1 MLAGRCVGSVAE
13 TANSFIRQRCPHLLK
28 FLPKNFGFGLGLD
41 FRESSLI
48 MNAKNQRKFAQNM
61 VFNLAIGFHDL
72 ELTDMQKADAQG
84 SIRKLSKYSMLI
96 ADTVLIQVGCTD
108 YLHIF
113 LNHNIFSLATSPPI
127 L

>member
-1 MLAGRCVGSVAE
+1 
-13 TANSFIRQRCPHLLK
+13 
-28 FLPKNFGFGLGLD
+28 
-41 FRESSLI
+41 

-96 ADTVLIQVGCTD
+96 ADTVLIQSGDEPPDIVTKHSVEWKDVSYFINEKNDKDIMPPQG
-108 YLHIF
+108 
-113 LNHNIFSLATSPPI
+113 NHYTPEQVFAPVHCFDDI
-127 L
+127 LQRSEGL

>member
-1 MLAGRCVGSVAE
+1 
-13 TANSFIRQRCPHLLK
+13 
-28 FLPKNFGFGLGLD
+28 
-41 FRESSLI
+41 

-96 ADTVLIQVGCTD
+96 ADTVLIQVGCTG

-113 LNHNIFSLATSPPI
+113 LDHNIFSLATSPPI